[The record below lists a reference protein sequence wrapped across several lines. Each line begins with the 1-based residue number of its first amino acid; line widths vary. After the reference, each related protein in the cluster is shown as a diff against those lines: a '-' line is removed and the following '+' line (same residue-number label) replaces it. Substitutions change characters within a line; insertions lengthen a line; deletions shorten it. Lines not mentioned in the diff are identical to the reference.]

1 MKIGKRTMTNLRFA
15 DDIVTGVAQEL
26 TFRTTRLGELPGNM
40 LCGCWRVPQATICG
54 ENLCAF
60 PGSSLLA
67 QRSQKNARSVAE
79 SKIRIATATSG
90 LTKLKSKR
98 RDENPSNNNNKSS
111 STSVTSVGDTR
122 LT

>member
-1 MKIGKRTMTNLRFA
+1 MRF
-15 DDIVTGVAQEL
+15 
-26 TFRTTRLGELPGNM
+26 LGQVSWLNDK
-40 LCGCWRVPQATICG
+40 
-54 ENLCAF
+54 
-60 PGSSLLA
+60 
-67 QRSQKNARSVAE
+67 KNARSVAE

-111 STSVTSVGDTR
+111 STGVTSIGDNR